1 MNVTTLVSFLIGFF
15 ILAGAFLCLV
25 ATFGVIRLPDV
36 YTRNHAA
43 SKAATL
49 GVMFILFGT
58 FLYVYAFIGD
68 FNSRLILGIVFL
80 FMTSPVSGHL
90 INRAAYN
97 SGVKLW
103 DKSVRDDLKEYN
115 KKITKN
121 SSLRLIMGIKKCS
134 KDRLRTLSFHLLR
147 IAWINQIY

>member
-1 MNVTTLVSFLIGFF
+1 MTTIVNFIIGFL
-15 ILAGAFLCLV
+15 ILAGALLFLI

-49 GVMFILFGT
+49 GVMFVLLGT
-58 FLYVYAFIGD
+58 FLYFYSVEGH

-80 FMTSPVSGHL
+80 FLTSPISGHL

-103 DKSVRDDLKEYN
+103 DQSVRDDLKEYH
-115 KKITKN
+115 KKMQDD
-121 SSLRLIMGIKKCS
+121 SSA
-134 KDRLRTLSFHLLR
+134 D
-147 IAWINQIY
+147 

>member
-1 MNVTTLVSFLIGFF
+1 MSVIVDFLIGFF
-15 ILAGAFLCLV
+15 LLAGSFLCLI

-43 SKAATL
+43 SKTTTL
-49 GVMFILFGT
+49 GVMFILLGT
-58 FLYVYAFIGD
+58 FLYFYTFLD
-68 FNSRLILGIVFL
+68 HFNSRLLLGFIFI

-103 DKSVRDDLKEYN
+103 EKSIRDDLKVYN
-115 KKITKN
+115 EQVAK
-121 SSLRLIMGIKKCS
+121 R
-134 KDRLRTLSFHLLR
+134 D
-147 IAWINQIY
+147 

>member
-1 MNVTTLVSFLIGFF
+1 MSVIIDLVIGFF
-15 ILAGAFLCLV
+15 IIVGSLLCLI

-49 GVMFILFGT
+49 GVMFILLGT
-58 FLYVYAFIGD
+58 FIYFYALEGH
-68 FNSRLILGIVFL
+68 FNSRLILGIIFL
-80 FMTSPVSGHL
+80 FMTSPISGHL

-115 KKITKN
+115 KKIIEK
-121 SSLRLIMGIKKCS
+121 SSA
-134 KDRLRTLSFHLLR
+134 D
-147 IAWINQIY
+147 

>member
-1 MNVTTLVSFLIGFF
+1 MNVTTLISFLIGFF
-15 ILAGAFLCLV
+15 ILAGAFLSLI

-103 DKSVRDDLKEYN
+103 DNSVRDDLKEYN
-115 KKITKN
+115 KKIAEK
-121 SSLRLIMGIKKCS
+121 SSS
-134 KDRLRTLSFHLLR
+134 V
-147 IAWINQIY
+147 

>member
-1 MNVTTLVSFLIGFF
+1 VSEIINILIGFF
-15 ILAGAFLCLV
+15 ILAGAVLCLI

-49 GVMFILFGT
+49 GVMFILLGT
-58 FLYVYAFIGD
+58 FIYFYALEGH

-90 INRAAYN
+90 INRAAYY

-103 DKSVRDDLKEYN
+103 DKTVRDDLKEYN
-115 KKITKN
+115 KKMMGK
-121 SSLRLIMGIKKCS
+121 SS
-134 KDRLRTLSFHLLR
+134 
-147 IAWINQIY
+147 AN

>member
-1 MNVTTLVSFLIGFF
+1 MSVIIDFFIGFF
-15 ILAGAFLCLV
+15 IIVGSLLCLI

-49 GVMFILFGT
+49 GVMSILLGA
-58 FLYVYAFIGD
+58 FLYFYALEGH

-80 FMTSPVSGHL
+80 FMTSPISGHL

-115 KKITKN
+115 KKVMDK
-121 SSLRLIMGIKKCS
+121 SSVE
-134 KDRLRTLSFHLLR
+134 
-147 IAWINQIY
+147 Q

>member
-1 MNVTTLVSFLIGFF
+1 MNVSALIDFIIGFF
-15 ILAGAFLCLV
+15 ILAGALLCLI

-49 GVMFILFGT
+49 GVMFILLGAV
-58 FLYVYAFIGD
+58 LYVYALKGYL
-68 FNSRLILGIVFL
+68 NSRLILGIVFV
-80 FMTSPVSGHL
+80 FMTSPISGHL

-97 SGVKLW
+97 AGVKLW

-115 KKITKN
+115 EKIMNK
-121 SSLRLIMGIKKCS
+121 SSA
-134 KDRLRTLSFHLLR
+134 D
-147 IAWINQIY
+147 

>member
-1 MNVTTLVSFLIGFF
+1 LNVSVIINILIGFF
-15 ILAGAFLCLV
+15 ILAGAVLCLI

-49 GVMFILFGT
+49 GVMFILLGT
-58 FLYVYAFIGD
+58 FLYFYALEGH

-90 INRAAYN
+90 INRAAYH

-103 DKSVRDDLKEYN
+103 DKTVRDDLKEYN
-115 KKITKN
+115 KKVMDQ
-121 SSLRLIMGIKKCS
+121 SSV
-134 KDRLRTLSFHLLR
+134 
-147 IAWINQIY
+147 NE